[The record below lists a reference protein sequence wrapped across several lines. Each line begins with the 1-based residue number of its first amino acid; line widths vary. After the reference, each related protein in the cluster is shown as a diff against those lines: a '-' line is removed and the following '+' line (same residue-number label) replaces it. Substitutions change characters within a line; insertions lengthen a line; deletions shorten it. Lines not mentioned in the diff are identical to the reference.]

1 MRKVTKNIVGVLSLG
16 VLATSWSLGQAAETG
31 LSLSTG
37 ATNTDTPAAETTSPN
52 PTASDLPTT
61 AATPAA
67 SPTTAPTPTPTKTA
81 TTSAA
86 SVTKTSVTK
95 TSAAISYIAEKRQ
108 GVMQISVTKTGSKI
122 TEVTIISGGT
132 EGGDWASVPGI
143 LAQAAIDAQG
153 SDFGNISRATH
164 TTDAFKQALES
175 ALAKF

>member
-31 LSLSTG
+31 LSLG
-37 ATNTDTPAAETTSPN
+37 AGNTNASPT

-67 SPTTAPTPTPTKTA
+67 PVENGGTAPTSTPTQAPTPTPSNTA
-81 TTSAA
+81 TTTAA
-86 SVTKTSVTK
+86 SVTK
-95 TSAAISYIAEKRQ
+95 TSAAIQYIAERRT
-108 GVMQISVTKTGSKI
+108 GTMQISVTKSGSKI
-122 TEVTIISGGT
+122 TDVTIISGGT
-132 EGGDWASVPGI
+132 EGGEWASVPGI

-153 SDFGNISRATH
+153 SNFGNVSRATH
-164 TTDAFKQALES
+164 TTEAFKKALES